1 MINVI
6 WLNFN
11 EEVPSHGYWAT
22 GWLEEV
28 FGLGLG
34 DNIDLRNRYHFRNH
48 LSTDS
53 LPSNTGAIVVIPA
66 EYNGEYIDRIN
77 AVLSA
82 LPWAVAILASDERG
96 LFPVEKLVPVT
107 ALWVM
112 TPHFEAHAFPEG
124 TNFMGEFYPPHART
138 ALRRV
143 EWSDRPYK
151 AGFSGQITHQR
162 REELKQHMI
171 SLPETYFNGTGGFT
185 QGLTF
190 ESYFQMMVKCV
201 TVPAPSGP
209 VTLDSFRAYEAL
221 ESGAIPILDLNCPKT
236 QNGTRYWDAV
246 FGIGHPLPT
255 VSHWAELRE
264 VMDRFEH
271 PRDTNRIFAW
281 WQMYKR
287 EIRRRIVADIP
298 GVDHGKVTVL
308 IPTSPIASHPSTEI
322 IEETIAT
329 VQQQHPTSEI
339 IIMIDGVRPEQE
351 EYRERYDA
359 YIQNLLWLCNFRWNN
374 VVPLLFDT
382 HQHQANMTR
391 AALDYVH
398 TPMVLFV
405 EHDTPL
411 VTDRPFEWDEIYG
424 LIEGN
429 IIDVMRF
436 HYSGHVHPD
445 HEYLFDDKI
454 PVNLDGVWLRR
465 TRQWSQR
472 PHLAGTEYYRRILR
486 NYFPLDS
493 NTMIEDRM
501 HSMSKVHPEV
511 NRLALYCP
519 KDPDGHIVRSYH
531 LDGRKTDP
539 KFEMQFGSV
548 DE

>member
-1 MINVI
+1 MIDVL

-66 EYNGEYIDRIN
+66 EYNGEHIDQIN

-82 LPWAVAILASDERG
+82 LPWAVVILASDERG

-112 TPHFEAHAFPEG
+112 TPHFEAHAFPDD
-124 TNFMGEFYPPHART
+124 TKFMGEFYPPHTRT

-281 WQMYKR
+281 WQQYKR
-287 EIRRRIVADIP
+287 DTLRRILADVP
-298 GVDHGKVTVL
+298 DVSHGEITVL
-308 IPTSPIASHPSTEI
+308 VATSPIAEHPSTEI
-322 IEETIAT
+322 IEETIAS
-329 VQQQHPTSEI
+329 VRHHLPGSEI
-339 IIMIDGVRPEQE
+339 IVMIDGVRPEQE
-351 EYRERYDA
+351 HYRERYTE
-359 YIQNLLWLCNFRWNN
+359 YTRRLLWLCNTKLNN
-374 VVPLLFDT
+374 VTPMLFT
-382 HQHQANMTR
+382 EHNHQANMTR
-391 AALDYVH
+391 AALDHVL
-398 TPMVLFV
+398 TPTVLFM

-411 VTDRPFEWDEIYG
+411 VTDRPIEWDEIVD
-424 LIEGN
+424 LIEAKVV
-429 IIDVMRF
+429 DVMRF
-436 HYSGHVHPD
+436 HYEGRIHPE
-445 HEYLFDDKI
+445 HEYLMVD
-454 PVNLDGVWLRR
+454 PHVVNLDGVHLRR
-465 TRQWSQR
+465 TKQWSQR
-472 PHLAGTEYYRRILR
+472 PHLASTEYYRAIIREF
-486 NYFPLDS
+486 FPPTS
-493 NTMIEDRM
+493 RTMIEDRM
-501 HSMSKVHPEV
+501 HGVVKNNEDRERHRVAV
-511 NRLALYCP
+511 YCP
-519 KDPDGHIVRSYH
+519 SDPDGHIVRSYH
-531 LDGRKTDP
+531 LDGRKADP
-539 KFEMQFGSV
+539 KFEMV
-548 DE
+548 YE